1 MKPENLATSLD
12 VAARSSRPHNM
23 PAPRLL
29 TAGQAAAYLGYG
41 SPDVLR
47 HIPVHPL
54 KLTGP
59 TAKPRWDRKRLDDYL
74 DGLAGIAAAQEM
86 AEPSAEVVFA
96 KWRAGRA
103 Q

>member
-1 MKPENLATSLD
+1 LKPENLATSLD
-12 VAARSSRPHNM
+12 VAARSPRPHNM

-29 TAGQAAAYLGYG
+29 TAGKAAAYLGYG

-47 HIPVHPL
+47 HIPISPV

-59 TAKPRWDRKRLDDYL
+59 SAQPRWDRKRLDDYL
-74 DGLAGIAAAQEM
+74 DSLSGFAASQEV

-96 KWRAGRA
+96 NWRAARA